1 MYTDTIKKCSAT
13 AARIVDFADKEKFGF
28 WLSSAMAGA
37 YVGLGI
43 ILIFTLGNMV
53 DPSIRSLVMGSTFGL
68 ALTLVIIAGSEL
80 YTGHTM
86 FLTFG
91 VKTGQITV
99 ADTLRVLPQT
109 WMGNLL
115 GSVGVALL
123 FFYAGGGKL
132 LPDSNSLLNNVA
144 MAKTAAPASVLLFKG
159 ILCNWLVCL
168 AIWMCQRV
176 EGSSKFIAIWWCL
189 LAFIASGFEHSVA
202 NMTIF
207 ALSYLGEHKE
217 AFTLAGIGHNL
228 LWVTVGNTIS
238 GVVFMGLGYW
248 FSTPKAQRP
257 LVASAAEERTNN
269 VTQTA

>member
-1 MYTDTIKKCSAT
+1 MYADTIKKCSAN
-13 AARIVDFADKEKFGF
+13 AARIVEFADKEKFGF

-53 DPSIRSLVMGSTFGL
+53 DPSIRPLVMGATFGI
-68 ALTLVIIAGSEL
+68 ALTLVIVAGSEL
-80 YTGHTM
+80 FTGHTM

-115 GSVGVALL
+115 GSIGVALL

-132 LPDSNSLLNNVA
+132 LPDSSSLVNNVA
-144 MAKTAAPASVLLFKG
+144 LAKTEASATVLLFKG

-176 EGSSKFIAIWWCL
+176 EGSAKFIAIWWCL
-189 LAFIASGFEHSVA
+189 LAFIASGYEHSIA

-207 ALSYLGEHKE
+207 ALSWFGQHTE
-217 AFTLAGIGHNL
+217 AFTLAGIAHNL
-228 LWVTVGNTIS
+228 FWVTLGNTIS

-248 FSTPKAQRP
+248 FATPRVQRP
-257 LVASAAEERTNN
+257 YLGSAQASAQK
-269 VTQTA
+269 QTV